1 MGGFGGGG
9 GRNSGSQDNDVS
21 GNEAVFSG
29 GQTYSSRQTKSRSK
43 SKSKSKTTTSSSGGG
58 GGQDSNY
65 NQYTAYTSEQ
75 IASGKAKVAEDIAK
89 DNKTAFDN
97 MKYEG
102 SDAPSLLA
110 QGLDFIGV
118 SEKAFDVNKAY
129 YEKNVIGKNNFTAS
143 PDDFKRYM
151 AARGTGK
158 VDAMGRT
165 ISGGNDNDNTIN
177 KQGIELAKASTTS
190 ATISGPG
197 EIQKEAANTIK
208 GPTTTEMSAAQIN
221 VANKR
226 KGRKSTNIT
235 AKKILNENY
244 TLSKKSL
251 LG

>member
-1 MGGFGGGG
+1 MGGF
-9 GRNSGSQDNDVS
+9 
-21 GNEAVFSG
+21 
-29 GQTYSSRQTKSRSK
+29 SSR
-43 SKSKSKTTTSSSGGG
+43 SSSGGG
-58 GGQDSNY
+58 SSGGNSFASARQAMTSNRAY
-65 NQYTAYTSEQ
+65 SRTPSRPTTTTNYRDDNRSTQYTRYTPTQ
-75 IASGKAKVAEDIAK
+75 VASGRAKVEADIAT
-89 DNKTAFDN
+89 DNAKAFRD
-97 MKYEG
+97 MQYEG
-102 SDAPSLLA
+102 SNAPSLLA
-110 QGLDFIGV
+110 KGLDVLGV
-118 SEKAFDVNKAY
+118 SKKAFDTNKAY

-143 PDDFKRYM
+143 PDDFRRYM
-151 AARGTGK
+151 AARGTGE
-158 VDAMGRT
+158 VDAMGRP

-244 TLSKKSL
+244 TLSKKTL